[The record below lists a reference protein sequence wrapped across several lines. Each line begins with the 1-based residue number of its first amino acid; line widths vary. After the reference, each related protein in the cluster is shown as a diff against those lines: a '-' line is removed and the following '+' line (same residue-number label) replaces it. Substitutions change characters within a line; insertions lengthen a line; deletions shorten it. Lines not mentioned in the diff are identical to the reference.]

1 MKSRISA
8 LMDGELEGQEAPEAL
23 KALGADGEAR
33 DAWRTYHLISDA
45 LHETRVLSGDFA
57 QRVAARL
64 EAEPTVVAPVRLA
77 PQPQGARWVALSAA
91 ASVAAVALVGWLAF
105 APQQPSAPL
114 PQLAKSP
121 QPAVQAVAGAPVQPV
136 TVAQPASGAPAQA
149 VAALPKEAAQVP
161 PPSAAD
167 DYLLAHQAYSPR
179 NSLQGVAPYV
189 RTVSGEALAR
199 KK

>member
-8 LMDGELEGQEAPEAL
+8 LMDGELGGHEAPAVLRAL
-23 KALGADGEAR
+23 AAEGEAR
-33 DAWRTYHLISDA
+33 EAWRTYHLISDA
-45 LHETRVLSGDFA
+45 LHETRLLSGNFA

-64 EAEPTVVAPVRLA
+64 EAEPTVVAPGRLA
-77 PQPQGARWVALSAA
+77 AQPQGARWVAFSAA
-91 ASVAAVALVGWLAF
+91 ASLAAVALVGWLAF

-114 PQLAKSP
+114 PQVAKSP
-121 QPAVQAVAGAPVQPV
+121 QPA
-136 TVAQPASGAPAQA
+136 AQAQA
-149 VAALPKEAAQVP
+149 VAAAPKEAAQVP

>member
-8 LMDGELEGQEAPEAL
+8 LVDGELEGHEAPEAL
-23 KALGADGEAR
+23 KALAAGGEAR

-45 LHETRVLSGDFA
+45 LRDTRLLSSGFA
-57 QRVAARL
+57 ERL
-64 EAEPTVVAPVRLA
+64 AERLAEEPTVVAPGRLA
-77 PQPQGARWVALSAA
+77 PQPQGVRRFALSAA

-105 APQQPSAPL
+105 APQQAPSPL
-114 PQLAKSP
+114 PQVAKSTP
-121 QPAVQAVAGAPVQPV
+121 PAAGAP
-136 TVAQPASGAPAQA
+136 APA
-149 VAALPKEAAQVP
+149 VAAAPKEAAQVP
-161 PPSAAD
+161 PPSTAD

-189 RTVSGEALAR
+189 RTVSGEAMAR